1 MTPEGKA
8 MDAPRQMDLFDP
20 LTMDSDELAVWG
32 IIRGHIGHERAVSVE
47 AISER
52 SGVAPRQVRDI
63 VKGLIERHRVRIG
76 SSLVNPAGYYLIE
89 TDEEAERNERTLR
102 RLGLSVLT
110 RAAVLKR
117 LTVAEYLRR
126 VQMELGI

>member
-1 MTPEGKA
+1 
-8 MDAPRQMDLFDP
+8 
-20 LTMDSDELAVWG
+20 MDSDEIAVYG
-32 IIRGHIGHERAVSVE
+32 IIRGHTGLESAVSVG

-52 SGVAPRQVRDI
+52 SGVPPRQVRDI

-76 SSLVNPAGYYLIE
+76 SSLSNPPGYYLIA

-117 LTVAEYLRR
+117 LTVAEYMKRLQ
-126 VQMELGI
+126 VEIGI